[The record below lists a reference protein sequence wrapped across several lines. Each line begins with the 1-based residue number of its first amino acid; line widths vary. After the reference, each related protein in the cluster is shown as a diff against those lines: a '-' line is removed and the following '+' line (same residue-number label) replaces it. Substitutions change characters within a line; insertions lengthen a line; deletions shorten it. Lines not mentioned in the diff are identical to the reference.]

1 MCVECPHSGSAYL
14 CTYLAANIAA
24 LRAADRERV
33 TGEVNTERLLKAGQ
47 CLPILPVASKR
58 DGWLQSGNR
67 EPRAGSFYPVCDAT
81 KGASGGDA
89 APRRFACALHRY
101 TGAAS
106 GVAAQAG
113 ATSRGAVIRRS
124 DGYSPLF
131 CHALF
136 HSKNNDRVLSADI
149 EGSTSLWEWNPEVM
163 KRSLAIHH
171 RVLRSLLPKYHG
183 YESDT
188 EGDSFSL
195 IFHDAIDA
203 LGWAMEVQR
212 QLLFPA
218 GSLGVPGGVPPS
230 NPSSTGLSGLQ
241 HNGGPLVAFLEG
253 SSVSHT
259 GTSGSAGSG
268 TASGS
273 HSSGQSTVEL
283 IPTTAT
289 SSYQLVPTTSSRHV
303 VPVATVI
310 SWSRRRQVASAVR
323 GASGQHWPVYCRARG
338 WGRVEDHLVPAERIN
353 SENHQLVL
361 ASSRA
366 SFILPAG
373 SRASLSCGVTDWP
386 PELLLFEA
394 CQEVADPR
402 EGCVIYRGLRV
413 RMGIHT
419 GVPDACIMHPN
430 GRQHYQGEVVEMTKA
445 IVGAAMLGGQVLM
458 SMAAWRSLGTHM
470 RNVVCHHMGLH
481 ELAERLPPIHLM
493 QVVPAEL
500 AHRAIF
506 HPLRSKQISPSFFD
520 APDAEHCYR
529 TGESPRD
536 PLVVCFIYVG
546 GASALSRIAN
556 YHDALGLFVAFV
568 QERLGRYDAYECEE
582 KDGNFLLA
590 FASAVKAAC
599 FAEAVQREAMTIE
612 WPESLLEHDAAA
624 EVVKMGRGDG
634 GSPRL
639 DCVVFRGFRLQIG
652 MCMGVPSD
660 CQPHMTTGR
669 AAYFGAVV
677 NRAARI
683 AATAAPGQ
691 SLANQEVY
699 ESARGQTGDVTFQE
713 LGEFGLKGVREQLCL
728 YEISSPALSLRL
740 FPRTRKLAKS
750 QPPPTNFD
758 SDVDRK
764 QLSQPSTSS
773 PKGGETRVLPPGA
786 AATFELTPHSAF
798 KAQLGGILP

>member
-1 MCVECPHSGSAYL
+1 MPPFWQPYL

-24 LRAADRERV
+24 LEQQTGERV

-47 CLPILPVASKR
+47 LPAHFARRVECEM
-58 DGWLQSGNR
+58 DGYNRAIENR
-67 EPRAGSFYPVCDAT
+67 ELGQFYPVCDAH
-81 KGASGGDA
+81 KGCVRGGDA
-89 APRRFACALHRY
+89 APRYAEPCSGHGTCRFPKAPVVNKSLPPFTTFVDPSKGTCLCEFGWCGEYCEEQTRQEAVVSTDEGPHMLLVALVPAMLVVLVAGCAGVFAWRALHRLHD
-101 TGAAS
+101 G
-106 GVAAQAG
+106 GMLQELLRKRG
-113 ATSRGAVIRRS
+113 PPSRGAVI
-124 DGYSPLF
+124 
-131 CHALF
+131 AA
-136 HSKNNDRVLSADI
+136 VVTDI

-713 LGEFGLKGVREQLCL
+713 LGEFGLKV
-728 YEISSPALSLRL
+728 LSL
-740 FPRTRKLAKS
+740 
-750 QPPPTNFD
+750 
-758 SDVDRK
+758 
-764 QLSQPSTSS
+764 
-773 PKGGETRVLPPGA
+773 
-786 AATFELTPHSAF
+786 
-798 KAQLGGILP
+798 